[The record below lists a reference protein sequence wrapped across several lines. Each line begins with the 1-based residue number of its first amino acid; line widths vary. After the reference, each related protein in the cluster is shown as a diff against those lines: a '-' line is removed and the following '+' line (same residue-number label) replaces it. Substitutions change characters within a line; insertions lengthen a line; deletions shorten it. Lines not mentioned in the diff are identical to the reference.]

1 MVTLCHLT
9 VKLVDLRISSKTDKK
24 KTTCHIFLDSCEKFF
39 LLAENVFRIIF
50 IHSIR

>member
-9 VKLVDLRISSKTDKK
+9 VKLVDLRISWNTDKRI
-24 KTTCHIFLDSCEKFF
+24 TCHIFLDSCEKFF

>member
-9 VKLVDLRISSKTDKK
+9 VKLVDLRNSSNTDKRI
-24 KTTCHIFLDSCEKFF
+24 TCHIFLDSCEKFF